1 MAFLRQLLWN
11 TATVY
16 KRFNFDREVG
26 RLVALLQ
33 PLVTTKCFRFCPPQC
48 FGAITGLESALCSH
62 ELILNMD
69 LPVNLP
75 TKGGRG

>member
-1 MAFLRQLLWN
+1 MVGDAAGGPLGLAFLRQLLWN

-33 PLVTTKCFRFCPPQC
+33 PLVTKKCFRFCPPQRSC
-48 FGAITGLESALCSH
+48 L
-62 ELILNMD
+62 
-69 LPVNLP
+69 
-75 TKGGRG
+75 